1 MGPGGVHGFEDAV
14 PHFDAGGHLR
24 THSEIERL
32 RHRARRRRARVRMEE
47 VEAGTSALGSFG
59 MVCAVLAYDCGGAG
73 GDWAVVGVGEEEGGR
88 WVKTETFTAGIRLV
102 LDEQDR

>member
-32 RHRARRRRARVRMEE
+32 RHRARRRRATVRMEE

-59 MVCAVLAYDCGGAG
+59 LVCAVLATIVAVPVGIG
-73 GDWAVVGVGEEEGGR
+73 AVVGSGRRRGEGG
-88 WVKTETFTAGIRLV
+88 
-102 LDEQDR
+102 